1 MSEKYKELLKNIA
14 DQKEK
19 KRLVNLAKQRKY
31 RASKKGKEAVARQN
45 AKAKLEAGYAEKM
58 RKNAKDY
65 DEWQIQQRIL
75 GGEEVKRRKKRPTKD
90 MEERVISWN
99 TEDVNTIKNGV
110 YIAYRKLKLQKKK
123 ILFKNIKKEPYI
135 EVGYIENNKRYWEG
149 QKYIKK
155 NPSIYNKGEI
165 VNKVKQKIPS
175 LTISFD

>member
-65 DEWQIQQRIL
+65 D
-75 GGEEVKRRKKRPTKD
+75 
-90 MEERVISWN
+90 
-99 TEDVNTIKNGV
+99 
-110 YIAYRKLKLQKKK
+110 
-123 ILFKNIKKEPYI
+123 
-135 EVGYIENNKRYWEG
+135 
-149 QKYIKK
+149 
-155 NPSIYNKGEI
+155 
-165 VNKVKQKIPS
+165 
-175 LTISFD
+175 